1 MEHRTQ
7 RNRSN
12 REAVVGLAM
21 MNVLLSAGES
31 SRHTAAE
38 SKESLRTER
47 GEAYAPLLAALA
59 SAPMNAF
66 KLASSNSRLASGRS
80 TKRNGCI
87 QPWVAHMGNN
97 I

>member
-38 SKESLRTER
+38 
-47 GEAYAPLLAALA
+47 
-59 SAPMNAF
+59 
-66 KLASSNSRLASGRS
+66 
-80 TKRNGCI
+80 
-87 QPWVAHMGNN
+87 
-97 I
+97 